1 LGPASITGLIYPMS
15 GASIGQAGLESSP
28 RGSPDAGSGRLPRPL
43 TGFIGRERELAE
55 ARRLLAG
62 SCLLTLTGP
71 GGSGKTRLSVE
82 LAAGVAC
89 DYPDGVYFVRLAP
102 VRDPGLVLSSIAQ
115 SIGLQDPR
123 DRPLAEHLVSYLRDR
138 KLLIVLDNFEHL
150 LPAASAVAELL
161 SGAND
166 LRIVVSSRAPL
177 RVSGEQE
184 CPVPPLALPDEQ
196 ADGGLASVAGCES
209 VRLFTDRAAAVVPGF
224 AVDERNAAAVARIVR
239 RLDGLPL
246 AIELAAAR
254 VKLLPPEA
262 ICGRLEHSLGLLTG
276 GSRDLPRRQ
285 QTLRATIEWS
295 YALLGEQARGLLAA
309 CSVFRGGVPLDVIE
323 SVCAE
328 TGLGISVLD
337 GLQEL
342 VDQSLLRR
350 LQAPGPPRY
359 LMLETIREFAAERL
373 AGAPEAARFRGAHA
387 AAFLALAEQATGPLT
402 GLGQKEWL
410 ERLDVEHNNIR
421 AAIDWY
427 RQEDPPAGLRLAA
440 AMSWFWSLHGHY
452 TEGRQ
457 QLRLLLGLV
466 SGETTVRVRA
476 LNGAAWLALDL
487 GDYPGA
493 DRLLSESTELSR
505 RLNDTAG
512 EGMAAVF
519 RCRSMLSSG
528 RVAEAAPYAER
539 ASALLTEADD
549 RPGIAFALFFLA
561 LNAQFTGDL
570 EAACGLHEQC
580 VALCRELGF
589 ESLAARALQPLGIAR
604 LELGD
609 LTAARTALQQG
620 LPASVA
626 VGDRFIIPIGLAGFA
641 GLAAKTGK
649 HRMALRLS
657 GAAEAYRDTYGS
669 APPAPVLAYLKNW
682 LAVALKKA
690 GAAAPRLIA
699 QGRQMTLTEA
709 LEYALAD
716 EPEEA
721 GRPGTRQALTR
732 RETEVARLAAQGLT
746 NRDIAARLYLS
757 VRTVE
762 VHVDHILTKLGFGT
776 RTQLAAWAHQE
787 GLLPEDT

>member
-1 LGPASITGLIYPMS
+1 MS

-28 RGSPDAGSGRLPRPL
+28 RGGLDAGSGSLPRPL
-43 TGFIGRERELAE
+43 TSFIGRERELAE

-71 GGSGKTRLSVE
+71 GGSGKTRLSIE
-82 LAAGVAC
+82 LAAGAAG

-102 VRDPGLVLSSIAQ
+102 VRDPGLVPSSIVQ
-115 SIGLQDPR
+115 GIGLPDPR
-123 DRPLAEHLVSYLRDR
+123 DRPLVEHLASYLRDR

-150 LPAASAVAELL
+150 LPAAGVVAELL
-161 SGAND
+161 SGAD
-166 LRIVVSSRAPL
+166 GLRIVATSRAPL

-196 ADGGLASVAGCES
+196 AQVGLASVAACES
-209 VRLFTDRAAAVVPGF
+209 VRLFAERAAAVAPGF
-224 AVDERNAAAVARIVR
+224 AVDERNAAAVAQIVR

-295 YALLGEQARGLLAA
+295 YDLLGEQARSVLAA

-323 SVCAE
+323 SVCAAA
-328 TGLGISVLD
+328 GLGLTVLD

-342 VDQSLLRR
+342 VDHSLLRQ
-350 LQAPGPPRY
+350 LPAPGPPRY
-359 LMLETIREFAAERL
+359 LMLETIREFAGERL
-373 AGAPEAARFRGAHA
+373 AGTPEAACLRGAHA
-387 AAFLALAEQATGPLT
+387 DAFLALAETTGRPLA
-402 GLGQKEWL
+402 GQGEREWL
-410 ERLDVEHNNIR
+410 ERLDVEHDNIR

-427 RQEDPPAGLRLAA
+427 HQEDPAAALRLAA
-440 AMSWFWSLHGHY
+440 VMSWFWALHGHY

-457 QLRLLLGLV
+457 RLRQLLVLV
-466 SGETTVRVRA
+466 SAEDTVRVRA
-476 LNGAAWLALDL
+476 LNGAAWLSLSQ
-487 GDYPGA
+487 GDYPDA
-493 DRLLSESTELSR
+493 DRLLGESTELSR
-505 RLNDTAG
+505 RLNDKAG

-528 RVAEAAPYAER
+528 RFAEAAPHGEHGY
-539 ASALLTEADD
+539 ALLTEAGD
-549 RPGIAFALFFLA
+549 RPGVAVALFFLA
-561 LNAQFTGDL
+561 LNAQFTGRL
-570 EAACGLHEQC
+570 EAACGLHERC

-589 ESLAARALQPLGIAR
+589 DSVGARALQNIGITR

-626 VGDRFIIPIGLAGFA
+626 VGDRFIIPIGLSGFA

-657 GAAEAYRDTYGS
+657 GAAEACRGTYES
-669 APPAPVLAYLKNW
+669 AMPEPLRAYLESW
-682 LAVALKKA
+682 LAPALKKA

-699 QGRQMTLTEA
+699 EGRQMTVTAA

-716 EPEEA
+716 KPEDA
-721 GRPGTRQALTR
+721 WRPGPGQALTR
-732 RETEVARLAAQGLT
+732 RETEVAMLAARGLT
-746 NRDIAARLYLS
+746 NRDIAARLVLS

-762 VHVDHILTKLGFGT
+762 VHIDHILTKLGFGT

-787 GLLPEDT
+787 GLLAEDT

>member
-1 LGPASITGLIYPMS
+1 MS
-15 GASIGQAGLESSP
+15 GASIGHADLEPSP
-28 RGSPDAGSGRLPRPL
+28 RGGLDAGSGRLPRPL
-43 TGFIGRERELAE
+43 TSFIGRDRELAE

-82 LAAGVAC
+82 LAAGAAG
-89 DYPDGVYFVRLAP
+89 DYPDGVYFIRLAP
-102 VRDPGLVLSSIAQ
+102 VQDPELVPSSIAQ
-115 SIGLQDPR
+115 GIGLPDPR
-123 DRPLAEHLVSYLRDR
+123 DRPLVEHLVSYLRDR

-150 LPAASAVAELL
+150 LPAASVVAELL
-161 SGAND
+161 SGAD
-166 LRIVVSSRAPL
+166 GLRIVVSSRAPL

-184 CPVPPLALPDEQ
+184 CPVPPLALPDER
-196 ADGGLASVAGCES
+196 APGRLALVAACES
-209 VRLFTDRAAAVVPGF
+209 VRLFAERAAAVEPGF
-224 AVDERNAAAVARIVR
+224 AVDEHNAAAVAEIVR

-276 GSRDLPRRQ
+276 GSRNLPRRQ
-285 QTLRATIEWS
+285 RTLRATIEWS
-295 YALLGEQARGLLAA
+295 YDLLGESARRLLAA
-309 CSVFRGGVPLDVIE
+309 CSVFRGGVPLDLIE
-323 SVCAE
+323 SVCDEGGADA
-328 TGLGISVLD
+328 TVLD

-342 VDQSLLRR
+342 VDQSLLRQ
-350 LQAPGPPRY
+350 LPAPGPPRY

-373 AGAPEAARFRGAHA
+373 AGTPEAARLRAAHA
-387 AAFLALAEQATGPLT
+387 AGFLALAEQATGPLT
-402 GLGQKEWL
+402 GLGQREWL

-427 RQEDPPAGLRLAA
+427 RQEDSPAALRLAA

-457 QLRLLLGLV
+457 RLRQLLGLV
-466 SGETTVRVRA
+466 SGENTVRVRA
-476 LNGAAWLALDL
+476 LNGAAWLALDQ
-487 GDYPGA
+487 GDYIDA
-493 DRLLSESTELSR
+493 DRLLGESTELSR
-505 RLNDTAG
+505 GLNDTVG
-512 EGMAAVF
+512 EGMAAAF
-519 RCRSMLSSG
+519 SCRSMISSG
-528 RVAEAAPYAER
+528 RIAEAAPYAER
-539 ASALLTEADD
+539 AFALLTEADD

-561 LNAQFTGDL
+561 LNAQFTGKL
-570 EAACGLHEQC
+570 EAACGLHERC

-589 ESLAARALQPLGIAR
+589 ESLGARALQPLGIAR

-609 LTAARTALQQG
+609 LTAARTALREG

-641 GLAAKTGK
+641 GLAAKAGK

-657 GAAEAYRDTYGS
+657 GAAEACQDTYES
-669 APPAPVLAYLKNW
+669 APPAPVQAYLEKW
-682 LAVALKKA
+682 LVPALKKV

-699 QGRQMTLTEA
+699 EGRQMTVTAA

-716 EPEEA
+716 EPGEA
-721 GRPGTRQALTR
+721 WRPDPRQALTR
-732 RETEVARLAAQGLT
+732 RETEVAMLAASGLT
-746 NRDIAARLYLS
+746 NRDIAARLCLS

-762 VHVDHILTKLGFGT
+762 VHVDHILTKLGFRT

-787 GLLPEDT
+787 GLLAEDT